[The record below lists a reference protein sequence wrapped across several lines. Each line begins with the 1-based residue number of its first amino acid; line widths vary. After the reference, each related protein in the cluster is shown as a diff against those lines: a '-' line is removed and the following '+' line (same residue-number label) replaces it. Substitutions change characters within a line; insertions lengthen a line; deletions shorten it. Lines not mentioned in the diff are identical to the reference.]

1 MGNGKTQ
8 AATIEDRDLS
18 DLKKQINDIL
28 RVFGALLFF
37 LPIVFVGTAYGIR
50 AGVIAG
56 VEKTLQLLKS
66 WGE

>member
-1 MGNGKTQ
+1 MGNGKAQ
-8 AATIEDRDLS
+8 AVAIEDQDLS

-28 RVFGALLFF
+28 RVFGSILFF
-37 LPIVFVGTAYGIR
+37 IPIVFIRACYGIR